1 MPLLNENKTEDE
13 KVLMMQWLKVREIV
27 KQQFGKRP
35 DINAILMII
44 GINELGQIK
53 EKYEKEE
60 KQDLMHIAIC
70 ALFED
75 EGYFKF
81 EGLDQDGWPH
91 YVTLTNI
98 PKGKLRE
105 QEALLKQK
113 IIQYFQAMKLL

>member
-1 MPLLNENKTEDE
+1 VPLLNENKTEDE
-13 KVLMMQWLKVREIV
+13 KELMMLWLKVREVV

-35 DINAILMII
+35 DINAILMLI
-44 GINELGQIK
+44 GINELGVIK

-75 EGYFKF
+75 EGFFKF
-81 EGLDQDGWPH
+81 AGLDKDGWPH
-91 YVTLTNI
+91 YETLTNI

-105 QEALLKQK
+105 QEALLKKK
-113 IIQYFQAMKLL
+113 IIQYFQVMNLI

>member
-1 MPLLNENKTEDE
+1 MPLLNENKTEEE
-13 KVLMMQWLKVREIV
+13 KALMMQWLKVRDIV

-91 YVTLTNI
+91 YATLTNI

-105 QEALLKQK
+105 QEALLKKK
-113 IIQYFQAMKLL
+113 IIQYFEAMKLL

>member
-13 KVLMMQWLKVREIV
+13 KELMMLWLKVREVV

-35 DINAILMII
+35 DINAILVLI
-44 GINELGQIK
+44 GINELCVIK

-75 EGYFKF
+75 EGFFKF
-81 EGLDQDGWPH
+81 VGLDKDGWPH
-91 YVTLTNI
+91 YETLTNI

-105 QEALLKQK
+105 QEALLKKK
-113 IIQYFQAMKLL
+113 IIQYFQVMNLI